1 MKIKEGMTK
10 KPHIIQENNT
20 IIEAAQ
26 KMKAWGCGIFP
37 VENSQYISG
46 VITDRDIIIRAV
58 ASEKNLK
65 KTLVKNIMTKEIDFC
80 DKDELLKNVIWK
92 MNHYNRRRVLIKDK
106 DHPLLGILSLTDII
120 KRVDNK
126 HLLTNLLKEY
136 NTN

>member
-1 MKIKEGMTK
+1 
-10 KPHIIQENNT
+10 
-20 IIEAAQ
+20 
-26 KMKAWGCGIFP
+26 
-37 VENSQYISG
+37 
-46 VITDRDIIIRAV
+46 
-58 ASEKNLK
+58 
-65 KTLVKNIMTKEIDFC
+65 MTKEIDFC